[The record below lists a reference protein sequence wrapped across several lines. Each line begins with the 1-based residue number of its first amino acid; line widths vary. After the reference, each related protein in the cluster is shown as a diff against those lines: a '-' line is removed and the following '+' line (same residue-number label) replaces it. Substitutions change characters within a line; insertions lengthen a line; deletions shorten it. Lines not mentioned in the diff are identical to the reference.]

1 MRIAV
6 DLYLEDNEPWYTGK
20 QRLVHTT
27 DQIIAAALVSDHHGV
42 TAGARD
48 ITRNRSHP
56 YAPMD
61 INNLT

>member
-1 MRIAV
+1 MRIAM

-42 TAGARD
+42 TAGARALV
-48 ITRNRSHP
+48 I
-56 YAPMD
+56 
-61 INNLT
+61 